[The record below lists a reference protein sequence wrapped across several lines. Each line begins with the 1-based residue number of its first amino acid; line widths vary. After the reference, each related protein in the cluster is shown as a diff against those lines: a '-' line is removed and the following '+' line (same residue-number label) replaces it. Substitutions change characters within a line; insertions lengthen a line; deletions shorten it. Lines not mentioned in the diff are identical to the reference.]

1 MRRDLDENHFFSALR
16 AGQPQIGLWSTLCN
30 PVSVE
35 LVAYSGFDWLLFDS
49 EHSPVEISGLL
60 QLMQAASSGTA
71 AAVVRVAWNDS
82 VLIKRA
88 LDIGAQSLLIPF
100 VQNAQEA
107 QAAVAACHYPPE
119 GIRGVSGVTRA
130 TRFGRVAGYPCKA
143 GKEICVLVQ
152 LETITALEH
161 LEDIAATPGLAGL
174 FIGPADLAAS
184 MGFLGRPDAPE
195 VQKVLYESVKRI
207 KAAGLPAGILATNP
221 ADANRYLEW
230 GYTFVAAGVDASLLA
245 QAADALRGKV
255 GSHRGEA

>member
-1 MRRDLDENHFFSALR
+1 MRCDLDENRFLKALR
-16 AGQPQIGLWSTLCN
+16 AGQPQIGLWSTLCS
-30 PVSVE
+30 PVSAE

-49 EHSPVEISGLL
+49 EHSPVEIAGLL
-60 QLMQAASSGTA
+60 PLMQAASSGTA

-130 TRFGRVAGYPCKA
+130 TRFGRVTGYPGKA

-195 VQKVLYESVKRI
+195 VQEVLRESVKRI
-207 KAAGLPAGILATNP
+207 KTAGLPAGILATNP
-221 ADANRYLEW
+221 TDANRYLEW

-245 QAADALRGKV
+245 QAADALRAKV
-255 GSHRGEA
+255 GSPQDEA